1 MKEEKDKKLDK
12 AESAEIEM
20 KAQCAAKAEDSESSA
35 HTSADAVP
43 GTKKRTAR
51 FFAAVGVT
59 FAAFGKTM
67 RRWLR
72 RMFMGAGK
80 EMSEIR
86 KFGVE
91 EIVSPGKQVVKN
103 FFRKPLAVI
112 ALSIVTAMFLFVFV
126 GPMFS
131 TLDLS
136 YEENYH
142 ANLPPGYSYMK
153 VPKKLSGNVKSISS
167 YSFFSVG
174 VDHDGELYVWGST
187 KMPTSANSSDV
198 SVLPDELKNKKV
210 LYAAA
215 GYDHAVAITEEG
227 RVIGWGEFDCGQY
240 GEEGSLASLSSKVYK
255 MPEPL
260 LNGTID
266 PSQVA
271 ELKCGYQCSALVMKS
286 GKVYAWGNYTGA
298 SNMRALNSVPDV
310 ESVVFL
316 KTKCVALRK
325 DGTLWFGNAAAAF
338 ETLERTE
345 DGVTKFVALEDYI
358 GARKVKKI
366 AATASALALLL
377 DDGELVITGLFL
389 PSKTNFVNMPDFSGD
404 EKITDVAAGTKHFTV
419 KTDKNKIYSF
429 GENYLNQCNAPGKTF
444 SEGDRLISGA
454 FQNYVVSSQNEIV
467 AKWGLK
473 GYLFGTDNFGRDMFR
488 RIMHGGKMTMT
499 IGAVSVIISTVIG
512 ILVGCLSGYF
522 GGWVDMLFM
531 RITEV
536 FSSIPFLPFAL
547 ILSAVLAGSN
557 LTENARIL
565 MIMTILG
572 LLSWTGLARMVRGQ
586 VLAEREKEFVV
597 AAKAMGVRESKIAFR
612 HILPNIISVILVSIT
627 LNFAGSMLIE
637 SSLSYL
643 GFGVQLP
650 RPTWGNMLDGCRG
663 ELVIGTLWWRWLFP
677 SLFLLLTVL
686 AINTIG
692 DALRDVIDPKSSAE
706 R

>member
-1 MKEEKDKKLDK
+1 MGQLHGRKQL
-12 AESAEIEM
+12 
-20 KAQCAAKAEDSESSA
+20 CARS
-35 HTSADAVP
+35 
-43 GTKKRTAR
+43 
-51 FFAAVGVT
+51 
-59 FAAFGKTM
+59 
-67 RRWLR
+67 
-72 RMFMGAGK
+72 
-80 EMSEIR
+80 
-86 KFGVE
+86 
-91 EIVSPGKQVVKN
+91 
-103 FFRKPLAVI
+103 
-112 ALSIVTAMFLFVFV
+112 
-126 GPMFS
+126 
-131 TLDLS
+131 
-136 YEENYH
+136 
-142 ANLPPGYSYMK
+142 
-153 VPKKLSGNVKSISS
+153 
-167 YSFFSVG
+167 
-174 VDHDGELYVWGST
+174 
-187 KMPTSANSSDV
+187 
-198 SVLPDELKNKKV
+198 
-210 LYAAA
+210 
-215 GYDHAVAITEEG
+215 
-227 RVIGWGEFDCGQY
+227 
-240 GEEGSLASLSSKVYK
+240 
-255 MPEPL
+255 
-260 LNGTID
+260 
-266 PSQVA
+266 
-271 ELKCGYQCSALVMKS
+271 
-286 GKVYAWGNYTGA
+286 
-298 SNMRALNSVPDV
+298 NSVPDV

-389 PSKTNFVNMPDFSGD
+389 PSKTNFVKMPDFSGD

-627 LNFAGSMLIE
+627 LNFAGIDAHRIVAF
-637 SSLSYL
+637 LSRFRRSASATYL
-643 GFGVQLP
+643 GKYAGRMQGRAGNRHFVVAMAFPVSVFAAHRACDQHDRR
-650 RPTWGNMLDGCRG
+650 RPARRNRSEVFRRKIRG
-663 ELVIGTLWWRWLFP
+663 GIPWLYW
-677 SLFLLLTVL
+677 
-686 AINTIG
+686 
-692 DALRDVIDPKSSAE
+692 K
-706 R
+706 